1 MTATPGGPR
10 TGAPIST
17 WSLDEDESR
26 HTGDSLVEVR
36 QPITRHRA
44 RVLALAG
51 VITFFA
57 VWCVLSY
64 ANIVPTVIL
73 PSPTEVLRAFPVLHF
88 QEALVRSIGG
98 SLYRVYMGFLLAA
111 VVAIPL
117 GLLMGTFPPVKAFF
131 VPLLDPLRFLP
142 ISALVPLFIVWF
154 GIDEMQK
161 IVFLFVGI
169 VVYLLPL
176 VVEAVENVDDVY
188 LQTATTLGAT
198 KGQLIRHVLIPGSL
212 PAIGEALR
220 VMNGIGWTYVILAE
234 VINARY
240 GLGYLITAAGKRSN
254 VDQIFALVAVILV
267 IGVVTDWMIRMINKA
282 LFAWN
287 E

>member
-1 MTATPGGPR
+1 V
-10 TGAPIST
+10 
-17 WSLDEDESR
+17 D
-26 HTGDSLVEVR
+26 VR
-36 QPITRHRA
+36 QPVTRQRA
-44 RVLALAG
+44 RTLAVAG
-51 VITFFA
+51 VLTF
-57 VWCVLSY
+57 VGLWCVLSY
-64 ANIVPTVIL
+64 ANLVPTVIL

-88 QEALVRSIGG
+88 EEALVRSMGR
-98 SLYRVYMGFLLAA
+98 SLFRVYMGFLLAA

-117 GLLMGTFPPVKAFF
+117 GLLMGTFPPVKHFF

-154 GIDEMQK
+154 GIDELQK

-176 VVEAVENVDDVY
+176 VVEAVENVDEVY
-188 LQTATTLGAT
+188 VQTATTLGAT
-198 KGQLIRHVLIPGSL
+198 KDQIVRHVLIPGSL

-240 GLGYLITAAGKRSN
+240 GLGYLITVAGKRSH
-254 VDQIFALVAVILV
+254 VDQIFALVLVILA
-267 IGVVTDWMIRMINKA
+267 IGVVTDWIIRQVNA
-282 LFAWN
+282 RLFSWSQ
-287 E
+287 